1 MLRGQR
7 LYFQKKYCEFFSL
20 KTDFVSANR
29 EDPDEMPHFTAFHLG
44 LNCLAKYSFRV
55 FLSTKGYVIHSSY
68 KSLIY
73 QGFTRH
79 PR

>member
-1 MLRGQR
+1 MNL
-7 LYFQKKYCEFFSL
+7 SL
-20 KTDFVSANR
+20 KTDFISANR
-29 EDPDEMPHFTAFHLG
+29 VNPDEMLHFMAFHLG
-44 LNCLAKYSFRV
+44 LNCLAKYPFSSY
-55 FLSTKGYVIHSSY
+55 LSTKRYVIHLSY